1 MPLIRAVPKCLN
13 EWLKLWFLKWQQQM
27 EEILLVLI
35 QFKTEIFSTQLCQN
49 WPYQSY
55 LSSATNSSDGLSP
68 KMMKLGLAWALNGQ
82 ACAEPKFRPF
92 WKSLAWALMSLYF
105 LPKSS
110 KFQSISQLSL
120 SLDTSSLQFSLEN
133 RNKNEYQSLSM

>member
-1 MPLIRAVPKCLN
+1 MPLIWAVPKCLN

-105 LPKSS
+105 LPIS
-110 KFQSISQLSL
+110 KVEPKLNL

-133 RNKNEYQSLSM
+133 RNKNDYQSLSM

>member
-13 EWLKLWFLKWQQQM
+13 EWLKLRFLKWQQQM

-105 LPKSS
+105 LPIS
-110 KFQSISQLSL
+110 KVEPKLNL

-133 RNKNEYQSLSM
+133 RNKNDYQSLSM

>member
-105 LPKSS
+105 LPIS
-110 KFQSISQLSL
+110 KVEPKLNL

-133 RNKNEYQSLSM
+133 RNKNDYQSLSM

>member
-1 MPLIRAVPKCLN
+1 MPLIWAVPKCLN

-105 LPKSS
+105 LPIS
-110 KFQSISQLSL
+110 KVEPKLNL

>member
-105 LPKSS
+105 LPIS
-110 KFQSISQLSL
+110 KVEPKLNL

-133 RNKNEYQSLSM
+133 RNKNEYQSFSM

>member
-105 LPKSS
+105 LPIS
-110 KFQSISQLSL
+110 KVEPKLNL

>member
-35 QFKTEIFSTQLCQN
+35 QFITEIFSTQLCQN

-105 LPKSS
+105 LPIS
-110 KFQSISQLSL
+110 KVEPKLNL

-133 RNKNEYQSLSM
+133 RNKNDYQSLSM

>member
-55 LSSATNSSDGLSP
+55 LSSVTNSSDGLSP

-105 LPKSS
+105 LPIS
-110 KFQSISQLSL
+110 KVEPKLNL